1 MNLRINEL
9 EILKAEA
16 ENGQIDVDA
25 LRDSCSPVMES
36 AQCIISML
44 EMEM

>member
-1 MNLRINEL
+1 MNQRINEL
-9 EILKAEA
+9 ELLQAEA

-25 LRDSCSPVMES
+25 LKDSCSPVMES
-36 AQCIISML
+36 AQCIINML